1 MFYRPEDGHPLPHN
15 PFKAMIVPRPI
26 GWISTIDKEGRANL
40 APYSFFNGV
49 SDTPPMVMFS
59 ATGTKEGRDEI
70 KDSVA
75 NLRDSGEFV
84 VNLVGEAQRD
94 AMNVSSGIYARG
106 DDEFERA
113 GLEKLPG
120 ETVAAPRVKGAPG
133 ALECRLWR
141 EIELP
146 GGNIVMIGTV
156 TGIHIDD
163 AFLKDGILDV
173 TAFRPLARLGYRDYA
188 VVDSVFALNRPYQD

>member
-26 GWISTIDKEGRANL
+26 GWISSVDAQGRANL

-49 SDTPPMVMFS
+49 SDEPPMVMFS
-59 ATGTKEGRDEI
+59 ATGTKEGLEEI

-75 NLRDSGEFV
+75 NIRATGEFT
-84 VNLVGEAQRD
+84 VNLVGARMRD
-94 AMNVSSGIYARG
+94 EMNVSSGIYAHG
-106 DDEFERA
+106 DDEFARA

-120 ETVAAPRVKGAPG
+120 ETVAAPRVKGAPA

-146 GGNIVMIGTV
+146 GGNLVIIGQV
-156 TGIHIDD
+156 SGIHIDE
-163 AFLKDGILDV
+163 AHLKDGIFDV
-173 TAFRPLARLGYRDYA
+173 TSFRPLARLGYHDYT
-188 VVDSVFALNRPYQD
+188 VVESVFALKRPHQG

>member
-1 MFYRPEDGHPLPHN
+1 MFYRPQDGHPLPHN

-26 GWISTIDKEGRANL
+26 GWISTVDKAGRANL

-75 NLRDSGEFV
+75 NLRESGEFV
-84 VNLVGEAQRD
+84 VNLVSEAMVD
-94 AMNVSSGIYARG
+94 AMNVSSGIYGRG
-106 DDEFERA
+106 DDEFIRA
-113 GLEKLPG
+113 GLEKLPS
-120 ETVAAPRVKGAPG
+120 ETVAPPRVAGAPG

-141 EIELP
+141 EVELP
-146 GGNIVMIGTV
+146 GGNIVMIGEV
-156 TGIHIDD
+156 TGIHLDD
-163 AFLKDGILDV
+163 AHLKDGIFDV
-173 TAFRPLARLGYRDYA
+173 TSFRPLARLGYRDYA